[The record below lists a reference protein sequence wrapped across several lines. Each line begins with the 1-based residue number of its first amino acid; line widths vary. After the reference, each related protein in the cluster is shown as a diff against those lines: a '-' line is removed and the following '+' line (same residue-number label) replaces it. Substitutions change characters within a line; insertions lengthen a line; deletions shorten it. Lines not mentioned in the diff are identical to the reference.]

1 VPTRWWNDDDRL
13 LTALGDALRTAQEVP
28 AEFIEAGRAAYGS
41 SDLDIELA
49 ALIED
54 SAVQPVPATTRAE
67 PAAVRTLTFATG
79 QLSIYIEVTRDAL
92 HGQVV
97 PGEPGEIVVDEAD
110 QPPREFPV
118 DEVGWFI
125 VQPVPAGSFRL
136 RYRTV
141 TGRTVVTDRVTL

>member
-1 VPTRWWNDDDRL
+1 MSTRWWNDDGRL
-13 LTALGDALRTAQEVP
+13 LTALGDALRTVEEVP
-28 AEFIEAGRAAYGS
+28 PEFIEAGRAAYGS

-97 PGEPGEIVVDEAD
+97 PGEPGEIELEEAD
-110 QPPREFPV
+110 QAPRAFPV
-118 DEVGWFI
+118 DEVGWFV

-136 RYRTV
+136 RYRTA
-141 TGRTVVTDRVTL
+141 TGTTVVTDRVTL